1 MTKGGKLFIPKC
13 EYFTTG
19 GYMCLFNCPYKTE
32 QKVKTGTRIPW
43 NLLYPLETDKDK
55 EIARLTAEN
64 KRLKEEIDYVGKWKE
79 QAEKEKA
86 DKNKWKCTAND
97 WEQRAESR
105 EKQLAELRTTSCEVV
120 ILKDKVISQQKE
132 QIARLIAENERLRT
146 ENAELI
152 KSDTS
157 KEHCIIEEHNEVH
170 YWRYR
175 AKQAEE
181 DVCLREKEIIELNA
195 SLSKMEIVEKELTD
209 RLKNAVELPF
219 IIHVSNNYAV
229 IVYVDENGKIHK
241 THTYATKEAE
251 ARLAELKG
259 E

>member
-1 MTKGGKLFIPKC
+1 MTKGVKLFIPKC

-19 GYMCLFNCPYKTE
+19 GCVSPFNCPHKTE

-43 NLLYPLETDKDK
+43 NLLYPLETEKDK
-55 EIARLTAEN
+55 EIARLTE
-64 KRLKEEIDYVGKWKE
+64 
-79 QAEKEKA
+79 
-86 DKNKWKCTAND
+86 
-97 WEQRAESR
+97 
-105 EKQLAELRTTSCEVV
+105 
-120 ILKDKVISQQKE
+120 
-132 QIARLIAENERLRT
+132 ENERLRT

-195 SLSKMEIVEKELTD
+195 SLSKMETVEKELKA
-209 RLKNAVELPF
+209 RLEKSVELPKIGDEIY
-219 IIHVSNNYAV
+219 IIKDDESTAVFDEELASALSQVLTSYPTTDDAYTLEQVKEFMFAAGYVLADDEEDEGVYLDDEFDVVFEKDGKSVSFHFEKRTHFDEEAV
-229 IVYVDENGKIHK
+229 DDLRESVREIIRNINK
-241 THTYATKEAE
+241 
-251 ARLAELKG
+251 
-259 E
+259 

>member
-19 GYMCLFNCPYKTE
+19 GCMYLFNCPYKTE
-32 QKVKTGTRIPW
+32 QEVKTGTRIPW
-43 NLLYPLETDKDK
+43 NLLYPLETEKDK

-64 KRLKEEIDYVGKWKE
+64 AELKKRL
-79 QAEKEKA
+79 EK
-86 DKNKWKCTAND
+86 
-97 WEQRAESR
+97 
-105 EKQLAELRTTSCEVV
+105 
-120 ILKDKVISQQKE
+120 
-132 QIARLIAENERLRT
+132 
-146 ENAELI
+146 
-152 KSDTS
+152 
-157 KEHCIIEEHNEVH
+157 
-170 YWRYR
+170 
-175 AKQAEE
+175 
-181 DVCLREKEIIELNA
+181 
-195 SLSKMEIVEKELTD
+195 
-209 RLKNAVELPF
+209 AVELPF